1 MKAII
6 IGASG
11 AVGRD
16 RIDEQSGYQ
25 AFDEVKVLARKDI
38 GMAHPQQITHIIDF
52 DKPAE

>member
-6 IGASG
+6 IGASD

-16 RIDEQSGYQ
+16 LTDEQTSYQ
-25 AFDEVKVLARKDI
+25 AFNEVKVLARKDT